1 MAKVK
6 ELEKKEKDKTA
17 KAAENLRYEGKTEK
31 QKKFLKENSNVKTA
45 GEMNKKIKDYKSSN
59 IQTRMSPSGY
69 EKLKSGGRVNYRG
82 GGACTKGMNKNAYGK
97 NS

>member
-31 QKKFLKENSNVKTA
+31 QKNFLK
-45 GEMNKKIKDYKSSN
+45 KIL
-59 IQTRMSPSGY
+59 M
-69 EKLKSGGRVNYRG
+69 
-82 GGACTKGMNKNAYGK
+82 
-97 NS
+97 